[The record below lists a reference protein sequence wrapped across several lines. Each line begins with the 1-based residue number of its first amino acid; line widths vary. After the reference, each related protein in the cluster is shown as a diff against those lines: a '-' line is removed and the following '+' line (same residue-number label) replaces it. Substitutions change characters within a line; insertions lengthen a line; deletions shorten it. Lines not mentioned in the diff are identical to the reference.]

1 MSLDP
6 AAFPRSDS
14 PASSESS
21 LTRSRLQG
29 KEGSLKKDK
38 NYRRYA
44 SSVERALSLF
54 DNALQEW
61 ADYISF
67 LSRLL
72 KALQT
77 HPPTN
82 RSSPHKVIV
91 SKRLAQCLNPSLP
104 SGVHQKALEV
114 YTYIFGLIKALDPLT
129 DIDGPCS
136 SKDYRTI
143 YHYISRSRTDT
154 DLRFAHLEG
163 YIVDLEPRAI
173 RPALKAILLALLPGL
188 EEETSDDFEPTL
200 RTINKLRDAAGHLET
215 QRTSEAGASGQY
227 FWQCLF
233 LASIT
238 NSSRRLGALA
248 YLNRYLPKLG
258 IADRRPSASDANDV
272 NEIPPEM
279 VAAADAVILPEP
291 GLLIRCFASGL
302 SDEQLLVQRNFLDL
316 LVTHLP
322 LNSPI
327 LQTKVP
333 EEDLQT
339 LIIAAVGV
347 VTRRDMSLNRRLWAW
362 FLGPEPANDRTS
374 LDGRK
379 FSSET
384 IRSSSGD
391 VKELSQSQYFSHVG
405 LQPLVNGLLKMI
417 KQAPSAPSER
427 TKPFRIA
434 LSLMDRWEI
443 GGHIVPAVFLPTIHS
458 VQGFAKEAPRAHFEE
473 VFRSAS
479 AFFDGVESSV
489 IFSELLGLVDFR
501 PSDIDGHHDQVL
513 HNLKLAQFILEN
525 FNVREE
531 DMIQIH
537 APLLTLSVLVKMSE
551 VSSLHKSQSTHGD
564 TKKAVSTELNNVLKS
579 ITPLLIERAFSRKSS
594 QDKTGTDSKA
604 KNCEI
609 LKQIHR
615 FYGASKSS
623 LDLPPLPFSPKQV
636 GEMIIREAL
645 DLSIEAL
652 QNNDSVSSLH
662 EKLNVLVTLLQK
674 LPRSRLLRDKRL
686 FEAISRRLATRSNNP
701 TTAAFADIST
711 IASVLTNLFFIHTP
725 GFYVSY
731 EDASDLIPSLVEH
744 IWQYLSPLSPKF
756 HVEAVRCLWLLHSIS
771 WVDHLVEASI
781 TSLMISSKA
790 SGSYHLSSDD
800 QAEKFYV
807 LWNHSHHGTHEQQPP
822 KQVLKVGGNLFS
834 YQCSML
840 ERPLFIVLDLLSQE
854 PGDISLGV
862 QQWLQDLPSINKI
875 LHVIVLKL
883 EELFERDTPSEADQ
897 DNQSISPDDYKEC
910 NYLLRT
916 VSNIISTLSHS
927 GWIALLTQTLSEIE
941 KRPDVPK
948 SEGRSIIRPQ
958 EGAPSLLCLKTDHAN
973 SKSLHATFF
982 EASLKIISD
991 QALNN
996 TQITPDG
1003 ERLQKDALHLM
1014 RQLLLGPGAEDLVE
1028 SGIDDLLV
1036 DRLITASDGMG
1047 SVAVQGAL
1055 IDALLAALKVRFAQA
1070 YAPPPPPRPKH
1081 QRASSR
1087 ERLTSPS
1094 MLSFTSDKADRA
1106 PSISHFPRPPERLL
1120 DCLLKGISSA
1130 KSREIVDKWIGLLC
1144 EVLPLYTGSIFQ
1156 ILLILVECF
1165 CREIKASFGRLQ
1177 LAFQQTED
1185 WPQDRSEH
1193 VTISLLTGLETCIAH
1208 AHERLLVEEANV
1220 PTAKSPDQPQGF
1232 FGNMVSG
1239 VFNSDGNQGR
1249 SNAANDRLTVL
1260 LCFQDAARLCF
1271 SIWAWGAGDRTGS
1284 PPDSESMASFQYTS
1298 LRMRNRSRRILEHF
1312 FTAEALECLETLVE
1326 MWTKSDTET
1335 ATLIFSLLHTL
1346 EGSRPKI
1353 TIPAVFNA
1361 IYTRTN
1367 PNALDPARKSS
1378 MTSNLTESELAS
1390 FLVAYAR
1397 SLDDDV
1403 LDEIWAD
1410 CTTFLRDVLSN
1421 PFPHRQILPRLIEFA
1436 AILGAKLE
1444 NTTFGEDRR
1453 MRKEL
1458 GDVLLRLLTAVFT
1471 SKPLGLNQDSGYMA
1485 RSSLDYDRTA
1495 VSHTGPDDMLSI
1507 LAVSMPSFITTLGDS
1522 DRINTAISGMST
1534 NVVGP
1539 LIRSRLFPNNLNR
1552 NVMVLLQQMAKVPA
1566 AAKIWKKD
1574 IADAFNDPRF
1584 FGLQVDLIKSTWMDL
1599 LRQWTLADKDRL
1611 AELLGRLPPPS
1622 AAGIMFGVGA
1632 SAARLE
1638 ADRKAQL
1645 NLRRIALL
1653 ILSANTDYF
1662 VGELPSLLQKFEDLL
1677 AATSSSSP
1685 SSATR
1690 AEIFMVLR
1698 ALAIKTSPSAM
1709 APFWPLINIELQEAI
1724 SAVPRGSQSDL
1735 YNPYSLLQAC
1745 KLLDVLLVIAP
1756 DDFQLLE
1763 WLFVTDTIDATG
1775 GSLYPWLTRYRKASV
1790 RVGYSPPAVP
1800 GEAAEPVARSGLKRP
1815 WLVSDRIRETA
1826 KDEIV
1831 ERILRPFFDRLS
1843 IYVFESTYGM
1853 EAVDTRVCLDDLLA
1867 DLFNESTMAN

>member
-6 AAFPRSDS
+6 SAFPRSNS

-21 LTRSRLQG
+21 LTRTRLQG

-38 NYRRYA
+38 SYRRYA

-72 KALQT
+72 KALQN
-77 HPPTN
+77 HPPDQPIV
-82 RSSPHKVIV
+82 PHKVLV

-114 YTYIFGLIKALDPLT
+114 YTYIFGLIKLDGLSHDLPLYLPGLAPT
-129 DIDGPCS
+129 L
-136 SKDYRTI
+136 T
-143 YHYISRSRTDT
+143 
-154 DLRFAHLEG
+154 FASLTVRPLFLSLVEG
-163 YIVDLEPRAI
+163 YIIDLEPWAI

-200 RTINKLRDAAGHLET
+200 RIINKLREVGGRLET
-215 QRTSEAGASGQY
+215 QKKSESGASGQY

-238 NSSRRLGALA
+238 NPSRRLGVLA

-258 IADRRPSASDANDV
+258 IANRRQSAADTTDV
-272 NEIPPEM
+272 KDFPPEM
-279 VAAADAVILPEP
+279 LAAADSVILPEP

-316 LVTHLP
+316 LVTHLS

-327 LQTKVP
+327 LQTRITDR
-333 EEDLQT
+333 DLET
-339 LIIAAVGV
+339 LIVAAVGV
-347 VTRRDMSLNRRLWAW
+347 VTRRDMGLNRRLWAW
-362 FLGPEPANDRTS
+362 FLGPEPSIDRERS
-374 LDGRK
+374 SVDGQK
-379 FSSET
+379 APSET
-384 IRSSSGD
+384 RHNSAD
-391 VKELSQSQYFSHVG
+391 AKELSQSQYFSRVG

-417 KQAPSAPSER
+417 KQGSEIPSER

-443 GGHIVPAVFLPTIHS
+443 GGYIVPAVFLPTIRS
-458 VQGFAKEAPRAHFEE
+458 VQAFEKEAPRNHFEE

-501 PSDIDGHHDQVL
+501 SNDVERDPDQVL
-513 HNLKLAQFILEN
+513 RSLELARFIIDN

-531 DMIQIH
+531 DMLQIH
-537 APLLTLSVLVKMSE
+537 VPLLTLSVLVRMRE
-551 VSSLHKSQSTHGD
+551 ISLHTPSPGASIDKQ
-564 TKKAVSTELNNVLKS
+564 AVSIALNDVLKS
-579 ITPLLIERAFSRKSS
+579 LIPLLTERVFSRKTGHEKPTS
-594 QDKTGTDSKA
+594 DTKTRNHD
-604 KNCEI
+604 I
-609 LKQIHR
+609 LKNIHS
-615 FYGASKSS
+615 FYESSKNS
-623 LDLPPLPFSPKQV
+623 LDVPSLPFGPKQIS
-636 GEMIIREAL
+636 EMIIREAH
-645 DLSIEAL
+645 DLSVEAL
-652 QNNDSVSSLH
+652 ESDDITLCLH
-662 EKLNVLVTLLQK
+662 EKVDILVKLLMK
-674 LPRSRLLRDKRL
+674 LPRSRVLRDRRL
-686 FEAISRRLATRSNNP
+686 YGALSRRLDKKDNTPS
-701 TTAAFADIST
+701 TAAFAVIST
-711 IASVLTNLFFIHTP
+711 IASALTNLFFIHSL
-725 GFYVSY
+725 GFYISY
-731 EDASDLIPSLVEH
+731 EDACGLIPHLVEQL
-744 IWQYLSPLSPKF
+744 WQYLSPLSPKF
-756 HVEAVRCLWLLHSIS
+756 HVEAVRCLWSLHSIS
-771 WVDHLVEASI
+771 WIDHLVEASI
-781 TSLMISSKA
+781 TSLMVNSSTT
-790 SGSYHLSSDD
+790 SSYHLSSEE

-807 LWNHSHHGTHEQQPP
+807 LWNHSHHGAHEQPP
-822 KQVLKVGGNLFS
+822 KQVLEVGGTLFS

-854 PGDISLGV
+854 PGDVSQSV
-862 QQWLQDLPSINKI
+862 QQWLQDLHSIPRI
-875 LHVIVLKL
+875 FHVVILKL
-883 EELFERDTPSEADQ
+883 EELFEHDISGAVTEEDH
-897 DNQSISPDDYKEC
+897 SISPDNYKEC

-916 VSNIISTLSHS
+916 ASNIISSLSHS
-927 GWIALLTQTLSEIE
+927 GWITLLTHTLGQIE
-941 KRPDVPK
+941 KRPDASK
-948 SEGRSIIRPQ
+948 SEDSG
-958 EGAPSLLCLKTDHAN
+958 N
-973 SKSLHATFF
+973 VKSFHATIF
-982 EASLKIISD
+982 EACHGIISD
-991 QALNN
+991 KVLTS
-996 TQITPDG
+996 TQGNLEG
-1003 ERLQKDALHLM
+1003 ERLQRDALHLM
-1014 RQLLLGPGAEDLVE
+1014 RQLLLGPGAEDLAE
-1028 SGIDDLLV
+1028 SGIDDFLV
-1036 DRLITASDGMG
+1036 DRLLIASDEGG
-1047 SVAVQGAL
+1047 SIAVQGAI

-1070 YAPPPPPRPKH
+1070 FAPVPPPRPKH
-1081 QRASSR
+1081 QRAASR

-1094 MLSFTSDKADRA
+1094 ILSFTSEKADRSQ
-1106 PSISHFPRPPERLL
+1106 PLPQFPRPPERLL
-1120 DCLLKGISSA
+1120 DCLLKGISST
-1130 KSREIVDKWIGLLC
+1130 KSHEIVDKWIGLLC
-1144 EVLPLYTGSIFQ
+1144 EVLPLYSGSLFQ
-1156 ILLILVECF
+1156 ILLMLVECF

-1177 LAFQQTED
+1177 LAFQKTED
-1185 WPQDRSEH
+1185 WPQDRSEQ
-1193 VTISLLTGLETCIAH
+1193 VTIALLTGLETCIAS
-1208 AHERLLVEEANV
+1208 AHERLLVEESNIPA
-1220 PTAKSPDQPQGF
+1220 AKSPDQPQGF

-1239 VFNSDGNQGR
+1239 VFNSEGNQGR
-1249 SNAANDRLTVL
+1249 SNTANDRLTVL

-1284 PPDSESMASFQYTS
+1284 PDSESIASFQYTS
-1298 LRMRNRSRRILEHF
+1298 LRMRNRSRRILEHL

-1326 MWTKSDTET
+1326 MWTKSDTDT
-1335 ATLIFSLLHTL
+1335 AALIFNLLHTL
-1346 EGSRPKI
+1346 DGSSPKI
-1353 TIPAVFNA
+1353 AIPAVFNA

-1367 PNALDPARKSS
+1367 PSALDNHRKSS
-1378 MTSNLTESELAS
+1378 LTTSLSESELAS

-1410 CTTFLRDVLSN
+1410 CTIFLRDVLSN

-1471 SKPLGLNQDSGYMA
+1471 SKPLGLNQDAGLLA

-1522 DRINTAISGMST
+1522 DRINTAINGVST

-1566 AAKIWKKD
+1566 AAKVWKKD

-1584 FGLQVDLIKSTWMDL
+1584 FGLQVDLIKENWMDL
-1599 LRQWTLADKDRL
+1599 LRQWAIADKDRL
-1611 AELLGRLPPPS
+1611 GELLGRLPPPS

-1638 ADRKAQL
+1638 ADRRAQL
-1645 NLRRIALL
+1645 NLRRIAVLL
-1653 ILSANTDYF
+1653 LSANPDYF
-1662 VGELPSLLQKFEDLL
+1662 VGELPGLLQKLEDLL

-1698 ALAIKTSPSAM
+1698 ALVLKTSAPTM
-1709 APFWPLINIELQEAI
+1709 APFWPLINAELQEAI
-1724 SAVPRGSQSDL
+1724 SAVPQGLQSEV

-1745 KLLDVLLVIAP
+1745 KLLDTLLVVAP

-1763 WLFVTDTIDATG
+1763 WLFVTDTIDAV
-1775 GSLYPWLTRYRKASV
+1775 YPPNRW
-1790 RVGYSPPAVP
+1790 
-1800 GEAAEPVARSGLKRP
+1800 EPVALADEVSQSFGARNALTPSVSHEHTEPVTRGGLKRP
-1815 WLVSDRIRETA
+1815 WLISDRIRETA

-1831 ERILRPFFDRLS
+1831 ERVLRPFFDRLS
-1843 IYVFESTYGM
+1843 IYVFESTYSM
-1853 EAVDTRVCLDDLLA
+1853 EGADLGVCRDDLLA

>member
-6 AAFPRSDS
+6 SAFPRSNS

-21 LTRSRLQG
+21 LTRTRLQG

-72 KALQT
+72 KALQS
-77 HPPTN
+77 HPPDQPVV
-82 RSSPHKVIV
+82 PHKVLV

-114 YTYIFGLIKALDPLT
+114 YTYIFGLIKLEGLSHDLPLYLPGLAPT
-129 DIDGPCS
+129 L
-136 SKDYRTI
+136 T
-143 YHYISRSRTDT
+143 
-154 DLRFAHLEG
+154 FASLTVRPLFLSLVEG
-163 YIVDLEPRAI
+163 YIVDLESWAI

-188 EEETSDDFEPTL
+188 EEETSDDFESTL
-200 RTINKLRDAAGHLET
+200 RTINKLRDASGHLET
-215 QRTSEAGASGQY
+215 QRTPDKGASGQY

-238 NSSRRLGALA
+238 NPSRRLGVLA

-258 IADRRPSASDANDV
+258 LPDRRQSTTDAGDSK
-272 NEIPPEM
+272 EIPTEM
-279 VAAADAVILPEP
+279 LLAADSVILPEP

-322 LNSPI
+322 LSSPI
-327 LQTKVP
+327 LQSRIAGT
-333 EEDLQT
+333 DLQT
-339 LIIAAVGV
+339 LVIAAVGV

-362 FLGPEPANDRTS
+362 FLGPEPANDRS
-374 LDGRK
+374 SIDGGK

-384 IRSSSGD
+384 ARSSSVDGKD
-391 VKELSQSQYFSHVG
+391 ISQSQYFSRVG
-405 LQPLVNGLLKMI
+405 LQPLVAGLLNMI
-417 KQAPSAPSER
+417 KQAPMAPSER

-443 GGHIVPAVFLPTIHS
+443 GGYIVPTVFLPIIHS
-458 VQGFAKEAPRAHFEE
+458 VQEFEKEVPRSHFEE

-501 PSDIDGHHDQVL
+501 PKDLESDNTAVL
-513 HNLKLAQFILEN
+513 HRLGLARFILEN

-531 DMIQIH
+531 DMLQAH
-537 APLLTLSVLVKMSE
+537 VPLLTLSVLVKMSE
-551 VSSLHKSQSTHGD
+551 ISTSPNDPLQANVDRQAVFDSLN
-564 TKKAVSTELNNVLKS
+564 AVLKS
-579 ITPLLIERAFSRKSS
+579 LTPLLTDRAFLKKSS
-594 QDKTGTDSKA
+594 GEKSASTDTKA
-604 KNCEI
+604 RNTDI
-609 LKQIHR
+609 LNKVHR
-615 FYGASKSS
+615 FYKTSKNS
-623 LDLPPLPFSPKQV
+623 LELPPLPFSPKQTS
-636 GEMIIREAL
+636 EMIVRQAHE
-645 DLSIEAL
+645 LSILAL
-652 QNNDSVSSLH
+652 ENDQTTSSLH
-662 EKLNVLVTLLQK
+662 EKLDCLVTVLMK
-674 LPRSRLLRDKRL
+674 LPKSRILRDKRL
-686 FEAISRRLATRSNNP
+686 FEALSRRLATRTQNP
-701 TTAAFADIST
+701 TTVSFAVLATISS
-711 IASVLTNLFFIHTP
+711 AVTNLFFIHTP

-731 EDASDLIPSLVEH
+731 EDACELIPTLVEQL
-744 IWQYLSPLSPKF
+744 WQYLSPLSPKF
-756 HVEAVRCLWLLHSIS
+756 HVETVRCLWLLHSIS

-781 TSLMISSKA
+781 TSLMVNTSFA
-790 SGSYHLSSDD
+790 GSYHLSSEE
-800 QAEKFYV
+800 QAGKFYV
-807 LWNHSHHGTHEQQPP
+807 LWNHSHHGTHEQPP
-822 KQVLKVGGNLFS
+822 KQVLEVGGTLFS

-854 PGDISLGV
+854 PGDVSQSV

-875 LHVIVLKL
+875 FRVIVSKL
-883 EELFERDTPSEADQ
+883 EELFERDIPSQLA
-897 DNQSISPDDYKEC
+897 NTNHSVCPDDYKEC

-916 VSNIISTLSHS
+916 ASNVISTLSHT
-927 GWIALLTQTLSEIE
+927 GWIILLTHTMSQVE
-941 KRPDVPK
+941 R
-948 SEGRSIIRPQ
+948 R
-958 EGAPSLLCLKTDHAN
+958 GAPELEDNTN
-973 SKSLHATFF
+973 VKSLHATIF
-982 EASLKIISD
+982 EASLKIVSD
-991 QALNN
+991 QAPSR
-996 TQITPDG
+996 TEVDPEG
-1003 ERLQKDALHLM
+1003 ERLQKDSLYLM
-1014 RQLLLGPGAEDLVE
+1014 RQLLLGPGAEDIVE
-1028 SGIDDLLV
+1028 SGIDDFLV
-1036 DRLITASDGMG
+1036 DRLIVSSNEGG
-1047 SVAVQGAL
+1047 SISVQGAL

-1070 YAPPPPPRPKH
+1070 YAPPPPPRPRH
-1081 QRASSR
+1081 QRAGSR

-1094 MLSFTSDKADRA
+1094 ILSFTSDKADRVA
-1106 PSISHFPRPPERLL
+1106 SHPQFPRPPERLL

-1130 KSREIVDKWIGLLC
+1130 KSREIVDKWIGLFC
-1144 EVLPLYTGSIFQ
+1144 EVLPLYSGSIFQ

-1165 CREIKASFGRLQ
+1165 CREIKSSFRRLQ
-1177 LAFQQTED
+1177 LAFQQKED

-1193 VTISLLTGLETCIAH
+1193 VTTALLTGLETCIAN
-1208 AHERLLVEEANV
+1208 AHEHLLAEESNV
-1220 PTAKSPDQPQGF
+1220 PAAKSPDQPQGF

-1239 VFNSDGNQGR
+1239 VFTSDGSQGR
-1249 SNAANDRLTVL
+1249 SNTANDRLTVL
-1260 LCFQDAARLCF
+1260 LCFQDAVRLCF
-1271 SIWAWGAGDRTGS
+1271 SIWTWGAGDRSGA

-1335 ATLIFSLLHTL
+1335 AALIFNLLHTL
-1346 EGSRPKI
+1346 DGSSPKI

-1367 PNALDPARKSS
+1367 PIALDPNRKSS
-1378 MTSNLTESELAS
+1378 LTSNLSESELAS

-1403 LDEIWAD
+1403 LDEIWTD

-1471 SKPLGLNQDSGYMA
+1471 SKPLGLNPDSGLLA
-1485 RSSLDYDRTA
+1485 RSSLDHDHTA

-1507 LAVSMPSFITTLGDS
+1507 LAISMPSFITTLGDS
-1522 DRINTAISGMST
+1522 DRINTAISGVST
-1534 NVVGP
+1534 NVVSP
-1539 LIRSRLFPNNLNR
+1539 LIRSRLFPNSLNR

-1566 AAKIWKKD
+1566 AAKVWKKD

-1599 LRQWTLADKDRL
+1599 LRQWVLADKDRL
-1611 AELLGRLPPPS
+1611 AEFLGRLPPPS
-1622 AAGIMFGVGA
+1622 TAGIMFGVGA

-1653 ILSANTDYF
+1653 VLSAHADYF
-1662 VGELPSLLQKFEDLL
+1662 VGELPGLLQKLEDLL
-1677 AATSSSSP
+1677 SATSSSSP

-1690 AEIFMVLR
+1690 AEVFMVLR
-1698 ALAIKTSPSAM
+1698 ALTLKTSASSL
-1709 APFWPLINIELQEAI
+1709 APFWPLINAELQEALA
-1724 SAVPRGSQSDL
+1724 AVPRTSQSEL

-1745 KLLDVLLVIAP
+1745 KLLDTLLVIAP
-1756 DDFQLLE
+1756 DDFQLME
-1763 WLFVTDTIDATG
+1763 WLFVTDTIDAVYPPSRWEPV
-1775 GSLYPWLTRYRKASV
+1775 SLADEVSQSFGPHGML
-1790 RVGYSPPAVP
+1790 SPTVS
-1800 GEAAEPVARSGLKRP
+1800 GDSAEPVARGGLKRP
-1815 WLVSDRIRETA
+1815 WLISDRIRETA

-1831 ERILRPFFDRLS
+1831 ERVLRPFFDRLS
-1843 IYVFESTYGM
+1843 IYVFESRYGM
-1853 EAVDTRVCLDDLLA
+1853 AGADLGVCRDDLLA

>member
-6 AAFPRSDS
+6 STFPRSNS

-77 HPPTN
+77 HRPDQPVV
-82 RSSPHKVIV
+82 PHKVLV

-114 YTYIFGLIKALDPLT
+114 YTYIFGLIKIEGLSHDLPLYLPGLAPT
-129 DIDGPCS
+129 L
-136 SKDYRTI
+136 T
-143 YHYISRSRTDT
+143 
-154 DLRFAHLEG
+154 FASLTVRPLFLSLVEG
-163 YIVDLEPRAI
+163 YIVDLEPWAI
-173 RPALKAILLALLPGL
+173 RPALKAVLLALLPGL

-200 RTINKLRDAAGHLET
+200 RIINKLRDASVRLET
-215 QRTSEAGASGQY
+215 QRTSEAEASGQY

-238 NSSRRLGALA
+238 NSSRRLGVLA

-258 IADRRPSASDANDV
+258 IADRRPSTTGSKEVKD
-272 NEIPPEM
+272 IPPEM
-279 VAAADAVILPEP
+279 LAAADSVILPEP
-291 GLLIRCFASGL
+291 GLLVRCFASGL

-322 LNSPI
+322 LNSPV
-327 LQTKVP
+327 LQSRITNN
-333 EEDLQT
+333 DLQT

-347 VTRRDMSLNRRLWAW
+347 VARRDMSLNRRLWAW
-362 FLGPEPANDRTS
+362 FLGPEPANDRAS
-374 LDGRK
+374 IDGRK
-379 FSSET
+379 PSSE
-384 IRSSSGD
+384 IARSSSVDGN
-391 VKELSQSQYFSHVG
+391 ELSQSQYFSRVG
-405 LQPLVNGLLKMI
+405 LQPLVNGLLNMI
-417 KQAPSAPSER
+417 KQSPSTPSER

-443 GGHIVPAVFLPTIHS
+443 GGYIVPAIFLPTVHS
-458 VQGFAKEAPRAHFEE
+458 VQEFGSQAPKNHFDE

-501 PSDIDGHHDQVL
+501 PSDADTDNAQVL
-513 HNLKLAQFILEN
+513 RSLGLAQFILEN

-537 APLLTLSVLVKMSE
+537 IPLLTVSVLVKMRELSSLKTPSPKNYAQRQA
-551 VSSLHKSQSTHGD
+551 VSDSLHK
-564 TKKAVSTELNNVLKS
+564 VLMS
-579 ITPLLIERAFSRKSS
+579 LTPLLTERVFSRK
-594 QDKTGTDSKA
+594 TGSEKSAAADTKARNSDIMKKVHNFYERSK
-604 KNCEI
+604 N
-609 LKQIHR
+609 
-615 FYGASKSS
+615 S
-623 LDLPPLPFSPKQV
+623 LELPPLPFAPKHI
-636 GEMIIREAL
+636 GEIIVREAHE
-645 DLSIEAL
+645 LSIEAL
-652 QNNDSVSSLH
+652 EGDESASSLH
-662 EKLNVLVTLLQK
+662 EKLNILLTLLQK
-674 LPRSRLLRDKRL
+674 LPKSRILRDRR
-686 FEAISRRLATRSNNP
+686 FYEAISKRLATRSDSP
-701 TTAAFADIST
+701 TTASFAIVCT
-711 IASVLTNLFFIHTP
+711 IASVVTNLFFIQSP

-731 EDASDLIPSLVEH
+731 VDASDLIPSMVERL
-744 IWQYLSPLSPKF
+744 WQYLSPLSPKF

-781 TSLMISSKA
+781 TTLMVKA
-790 SGSYHLSSDD
+790 AGTSSYHLSSED
-800 QAEKFYV
+800 QAEKFFV
-807 LWNHSHHGTHEQQPP
+807 LWNHSHHGTHDQPP
-822 KQVLKVGGNLFS
+822 KQVLDVGGTPFS
-834 YQCSML
+834 YQCSLL

-854 PGDISLGV
+854 PGDISQNV
-862 QQWLQDLPSINKI
+862 QQWLQDLPSIHRI
-875 LHVIVLKL
+875 FLLVVSKL
-883 EELFERDTPSEADQ
+883 EELFERDSPSDAEN
-897 DNQSISPDDYKEC
+897 NQAISPDDYKEC
-910 NYLLRT
+910 NYLVRT
-916 VSNIISTLSHS
+916 VSNIISTLSHN
-927 GWIALLTQTLSEIE
+927 GWITLLTHTAGQPE
-941 KRPDVPK
+941 KRADLTP
-948 SEGRSIIRPQ
+948 SEGS
-958 EGAPSLLCLKTDHAN
+958 AN
-973 SKSLHATFF
+973 VKSLHASVF
-982 EASLKIISD
+982 EASLKIVGD
-991 QALNN
+991 QVPSSVS
-996 TQITPDG
+996 TTPEG

-1028 SGIDDLLV
+1028 SGIDEFLVDHLLV
-1036 DRLITASDGMG
+1036 SCDEGKSIM
-1047 SVAVQGAL
+1047 VQGAI

-1070 YAPPPPPRPKH
+1070 YLPPVPPRPKNQH
-1081 QRASSR
+1081 AISR

-1094 MLSFTSDKADRA
+1094 ILSFTSDKADRG
-1106 PSISHFPRPPERLL
+1106 PSMPQLPRPPERLL

-1144 EVLPLYTGSIFQ
+1144 EVLPLYSHSIFQ

-1165 CREIKASFGRLQ
+1165 CREIRESFKRLQ

-1193 VTISLLTGLETCIAH
+1193 VTISLLTGLETCIAN
-1208 AHERLLVEEANV
+1208 AHERLLLEEANA
-1220 PTAKSPDQPQGF
+1220 PAAKSPDQPQGF

-1239 VFNSDGNQGR
+1239 VFNSDGSQAR
-1249 SNAANDRLTVL
+1249 SNTANDRLTVL
-1260 LCFQDAARLCF
+1260 LCFQDAVRLCF
-1271 SIWAWGAGDRTGS
+1271 SIWAWGAGDRSGP
-1284 PPDSESMASFQYTS
+1284 PPDSESIASFQYTS

-1335 ATLIFSLLHTL
+1335 ASLIFNLLHTL
-1346 EGSRPKI
+1346 DGSSPKI
-1353 TIPAVFNA
+1353 AIPAVFNA

-1367 PNALDPARKSS
+1367 PAALENNRKSS
-1378 MTSNLTESELAS
+1378 MSSNLSESELAS

-1397 SLDDDV
+1397 SLDDDF
-1403 LDEIWAD
+1403 LDEIWTD

-1458 GDVLLRLLTAVFT
+1458 GDVVLRLLTAVFT
-1471 SKPLGLNQDSGYMA
+1471 SKPLGLNQDSSLLA

-1507 LAVSMPSFITTLGDS
+1507 LAVSMPSFLATLGDS
-1522 DRINTAISGMST
+1522 DRINTAISGVSA

-1552 NVMVLLQQMAKVPA
+1552 NVMTLLQQMAKVPA
-1566 AAKIWKKD
+1566 AAKLWKKD

-1584 FGLQVDLIKSTWMDL
+1584 FGLHVDLVKNCWMDL
-1599 LRQWTLADKDRL
+1599 LRQWTLVDKDRL
-1611 AELLGRLPPPS
+1611 TELLVRIPPPS

-1632 SAARLE
+1632 SAARLD

-1645 NLRRIALL
+1645 NLRRTALL
-1653 ILSANTDYF
+1653 ILSANEDYF
-1662 VGELPSLLQKFEDLL
+1662 VAELPSLLQKLEDLL

-1690 AEIFMVLR
+1690 AEIYMVLR
-1698 ALAIKTSPSAM
+1698 AVVIKTSNTAI
-1709 APFWPLINIELQEAI
+1709 APFWPLINGELQDAV
-1724 SAVPRGSQSDL
+1724 SAVPQTPQSEL
-1735 YNPYSLLQAC
+1735 YNSYSLLQAC
-1745 KLLDVLLVIAP
+1745 KLLDILLVVAP
-1756 DDFQLLE
+1756 DDFQLME
-1763 WLFVTDTIDATG
+1763 WLFVTDTIDAV
-1775 GSLYPWLTRYRKASV
+1775 YPPDRW
-1790 RVGYSPPAVP
+1790 
-1800 GEAAEPVARSGLKRP
+1800 EPVALADEVSQSFGPRGVFSPMVHGEPSEPIVRGGLKRP
-1815 WLVSDRIRETA
+1815 WLISDRIRETA
-1826 KDEIV
+1826 KDEIF
-1831 ERILRPFFDRLS
+1831 ERVLRPFFDRLS

-1853 EAVDTRVCLDDLLA
+1853 ENADMAVCLDDLLA

>member
-6 AAFPRSDS
+6 SAFPRSNS
-14 PASSESS
+14 PASSDSS

-77 HPPTN
+77 HPPDQPVV
-82 RSSPHKVIV
+82 PHKVIV

-114 YTYIFGLIKALDPLT
+114 YTYIFGLIKLEGLSHDLPLYLPGLAPT
-129 DIDGPCS
+129 L
-136 SKDYRTI
+136 T
-143 YHYISRSRTDT
+143 
-154 DLRFAHLEG
+154 FASLTVRPLFLSLVEG
-163 YIVDLEPRAI
+163 YIVDLEPWAI

-188 EEETSDDFEPTL
+188 EEETDDFEPTL
-200 RTINKLRDAAGHLET
+200 RIINKLRDAAGHLET

-238 NSSRRLGALA
+238 NSSRRLGVLA

-258 IADRRPSASDANDV
+258 IADRRKSATDTNDA
-272 NEIPPEM
+272 NEIPQEM
-279 VAAADAVILPEP
+279 LAAADSVILPEP

-327 LQTKVP
+327 LQSKVP
-333 EEDLQT
+333 DADLQT

-362 FLGPEPANDRTS
+362 FLGPEPANDRS
-374 LDGRK
+374 SIEGRK

-384 IRSSSGD
+384 TRSSPGD
-391 VKELSQSQYFSHVG
+391 AKELSQSQYFSRVG
-405 LQPLVNGLLKMI
+405 LKPLVTGLLNMI
-417 KQAPSAPSER
+417 KHAPRTPSER

-443 GGHIVPAVFLPTIHS
+443 GGHIVPAVFLPTISS
-458 VQGFAKEAPRAHFEE
+458 VQSFEKDTPRSHFEE

-489 IFSELLGLVDFR
+489 IFSELLGLIDFLV
-501 PSDIDGHHDQVL
+501 SDVNSNHDQVL
-513 HNLKLAQFILEN
+513 HNLRLAQFILEN

-531 DMIQIH
+531 DMVQNH
-537 APLLTLSVLVKMSE
+537 VPLLTLSVLVKMSE
-551 VSSLHKSQSTHGD
+551 LSALHTSQPGLHSS
-564 TKKAVSTELNNVLKS
+564 KKAASDSLNDVLNS
-579 ITPLLIERAFSRKSS
+579 LIPLLIERAFSRKSGHDRS
-594 QDKTGTDSKA
+594 GHDMKTRSSD
-604 KNCEI
+604 I
-609 LKQIHR
+609 LKKIHH
-615 FYGASKSS
+615 FYETSKSS
-623 LDLPPLPFSPKQV
+623 LELPSLPFAPKHV

-645 DLSIEAL
+645 ELSIEAL
-652 QNNDSVSSLH
+652 RNDDNTSSLH

-674 LPRSRLLRDKRL
+674 LPKSRLLRDRRL
-686 FEAISRRLATRSNNP
+686 FEAISQRLATKNDNP
-701 TTAAFADIST
+701 TTAAFAVIST
-711 IASVLTNLFFIHTP
+711 IVSAVTNLFFIHTP

-744 IWQYLSPLSPKF
+744 LWLYLSPLSPKF

-781 TSLMISSKA
+781 TSLMMNSKVP
-790 SGSYHLSSDD
+790 GSYHLSSED

-822 KQVLKVGGNLFS
+822 KQVLDVGGNLFS

-854 PGDISLGV
+854 PGDISQSV
-862 QQWLQDLPSINKI
+862 QQWLQDLPSINRI
-875 LHVIVLKL
+875 FHVVVLKL
-883 EELFERDTPSEADQ
+883 EELFERDIPSETDQ
-897 DNQSISPDDYKEC
+897 DSKSIAPDDYKEC

-916 VSNIISTLSHS
+916 TSNIISSLSQN
-927 GWIALLTQTLSEIE
+927 GWIALLTHSLGQME
-941 KRPDVPK
+941 KRTDASK
-948 SEGRSIIRPQ
+948 SE
-958 EGAPSLLCLKTDHAN
+958 DHADA
-973 SKSLHATFF
+973 KSLHATIF
-982 EASLKIISD
+982 EATLKIISD
-991 QALNN
+991 Q
-996 TQITPDG
+996 TSSHTPVTTEG
-1003 ERLQKDALHLM
+1003 ERLQKDTLYLM

-1028 SGIDDLLV
+1028 SGIDDFLV
-1036 DRLITASDGMG
+1036 DRLIAASDEGG
-1047 SVAVQGAL
+1047 SIAVQGAI

-1070 YAPPPPPRPKH
+1070 YVPAPPPRPRQ
-1081 QRASSR
+1081 QRAGSR

-1094 MLSFTSDKADRA
+1094 ILSFTSDKAERA
-1106 PSISHFPRPPERLL
+1106 PSLSHFPRPPEKLL
-1120 DCLLKGISSA
+1120 DCLLKGISSV

-1144 EVLPLYTGSIFQ
+1144 EVLPLYSGSIYH
-1156 ILLILVECF
+1156 ILLMLVECF

-1177 LAFQQTED
+1177 LAFQKTED

-1193 VTISLLTGLETCIAH
+1193 VTNALLTGLETCIAH
-1208 AHERLLVEEANV
+1208 AHERLIVEEANV
-1220 PTAKSPDQPQGF
+1220 PSAKSPDQPQGF

-1239 VFNSDGNQGR
+1239 VFNSEGSQGR

-1260 LCFQDAARLCF
+1260 LCFQDATRLCF
-1271 SIWAWGAGDRTGS
+1271 SIWAWGAGDKTGA

-1353 TIPAVFNA
+1353 SIPAVFNA

-1367 PNALDPARKSS
+1367 PAALDPSRKSS
-1378 MTSNLTESELAS
+1378 LTSNLSESELAS

-1471 SKPLGLNQDSGYMA
+1471 SKPLGLNQDSGLMA

-1522 DRINTAISGMST
+1522 DRINTAISGVST

-1566 AAKIWKKD
+1566 AAKLWKKD
-1574 IADAFNDPRF
+1574 IADAFNDSRF
-1584 FGLQVDLIKSTWMDL
+1584 FGLHVDLTKSTWMDL
-1599 LRQWTLADKDRL
+1599 LRQWTLVDKDRL
-1611 AELLGRLPPPS
+1611 SEILSRLPPPS

-1662 VGELPSLLQKFEDLL
+1662 VGEFPSLLQKLEDLL

-1698 ALAIKTSPSAM
+1698 ALALKNSPSTM
-1709 APFWPLINIELQEAI
+1709 AQFWPLINAELQEAI
-1724 SAVPRGSQSDL
+1724 SAVPRGLQSEL
-1735 YNPYSLLQAC
+1735 YNTYSLLQAC

-1763 WLFVTDTIDATG
+1763 WLFVTDTIDAVYPPDRWEPV
-1775 GSLYPWLTRYRKASV
+1775 SLADEVSQSFGPRELF
-1790 RVGYSPPAVP
+1790 SPTVS
-1800 GEAAEPVARSGLKRP
+1800 GESAEPVARSGHKRP
-1815 WLVSDRIRETA
+1815 WLVSDQIRETA

-1831 ERILRPFFDRLS
+1831 GRVLRPFFDRLS

-1853 EAVDTRVCLDDLLA
+1853 ESVDMGVCLDDLLA

>member
-6 AAFPRSDS
+6 SAFPRSDS

-21 LTRSRLQG
+21 FTRPRLQG

-38 NYRRYA
+38 TYRRYA

-72 KALQT
+72 K
-77 HPPTN
+77 PVV
-82 RSSPHKVIV
+82 PHKLLV

-114 YTYIFGLIKALDPLT
+114 YTYIFGLIKLEGLSHDLPLYLPGLAPT
-129 DIDGPCS
+129 L
-136 SKDYRTI
+136 T
-143 YHYISRSRTDT
+143 
-154 DLRFAHLEG
+154 FASLSVRPLFLSLVEG
-163 YIVDLEPRAI
+163 YIVDLEPWAI
-173 RPALKAILLALLPGL
+173 RPALKAIILALLPGL
-188 EEETSDDFEPTL
+188 EEETSDDFELTL
-200 RTINKLRDAAGHLET
+200 RILNKLRDVSGHLET
-215 QRTSEAGASGQY
+215 QRTADAGASGQY

-238 NSSRRLGALA
+238 NSSRRLGVLA

-258 IADRRPSASDANDV
+258 IADRRPSVADAGDIKD
-272 NEIPPEM
+272 IPPQM
-279 VAAADAVILPEP
+279 LAAADSVILPEP

-322 LNSPI
+322 LSSPI
-327 LQTKVP
+327 LQTRLADG
-333 EEDLQT
+333 DLET
-339 LIIAAVGV
+339 LIISAVGV
-347 VTRRDMSLNRRLWAW
+347 VARRDMSLNRRLWSW
-362 FLGPEPANDRTS
+362 FLGPEPANERS
-374 LDGRK
+374 SIDGRK

-384 IRSSSGD
+384 ARSSSIDGG
-391 VKELSQSQYFSHVG
+391 ELSQSQYFSRVG

-417 KQAPSAPSER
+417 KQASRSPSER
-427 TKPFRIA
+427 TKPFRIS

-443 GGHIVPAVFLPTIHS
+443 GGYIVPAVFLPTMHS
-458 VQGFAKEAPRAHFEE
+458 VQEFEKVAPKGHFEE

-489 IFSELLGLVDFR
+489 IFSELLHLIDFR
-501 PSDIDGHHDQVL
+501 SKNAEHECDQVMR
-513 HNLKLAQFILEN
+513 NLDLARFILEN

-531 DMIQIH
+531 DMIH
-537 APLLTLSVLVKMSE
+537 LHVPLLTLSVLVKMSE
-551 VSSLHKSQSTHGD
+551 VTSLDIQFNKQ
-564 TKKAVSTELNNVLKS
+564 AVSNALNAVLKS
-579 ITPLLIERAFSRKSS
+579 LTPLLTERVFSRKTGQEKSS
-594 QDKTGTDSKA
+594 ADNKARNADIMKKVHQFYEISK
-604 KNCEI
+604 N
-609 LKQIHR
+609 
-615 FYGASKSS
+615 S
-623 LDLPPLPFSPKQV
+623 LDLPPLPFAPKQI
-636 GEMIIREAL
+636 GEMIIREAH
-645 DLSIEAL
+645 DLCIGAL
-652 QNNDSVSSLH
+652 KGDDGTASLN
-662 EKLNVLVTLLQK
+662 EKLNTLVTLLQR
-674 LPRSRLLRDKRL
+674 LPKSRVLRDRKL
-686 FEAISRRLATRSNNP
+686 YAAISQKLATKDINR
-701 TTAAFADIST
+701 TTAAFAVIST
-711 IASVLTNLFFIHTP
+711 IASSVTNLFFIHTP

-731 EDASDLIPSLVEH
+731 EDACDLIPNLVEQL
-744 IWQYLSPLSPKF
+744 WQYLSPSSPKF

-781 TSLMISSKA
+781 TSLMVSTGA
-790 SGSYHLSSDD
+790 AGAYHLSSDEK
-800 QAEKFYV
+800 AEKFYV
-807 LWNHSHHGTHEQQPP
+807 LWNHSHHGAHEQPP
-822 KQVLKVGGNLFS
+822 KQVIDVGGSLFS
-834 YQCSML
+834 YQCTMI
-840 ERPLFIVLDLLSQE
+840 ERPLFIVLDLLSQG
-854 PGDISLGV
+854 PGDVSQSV
-862 QQWLQDLPSINKI
+862 QQWLQDLPTIHKI
-875 LHVIVLKL
+875 FHVIISKL
-883 EELFERDTPSEADQ
+883 EELLERDLHGEAIH
-897 DNQSISPDDYKEC
+897 DNHSISPEDYKEC
-910 NYLLRT
+910 YYLLRT
-916 VSNIISTLSHS
+916 ASNIISILSHN
-927 GWIALLTQTLSEIE
+927 GWIIFLSHTVSHAEN
-941 KRPDVPK
+941 RPETVKPD
-948 SEGRSIIRPQ
+948 
-958 EGAPSLLCLKTDHAN
+958 DN
-973 SKSLHATFF
+973 SSGKSLHATFF
-982 EASLKIISD
+982 EASLRIISD
-991 QALNN
+991 QSS
-996 TQITPDG
+996 TFTPPPVSTEG

-1028 SGIDDLLV
+1028 SGLDEFLVERLL
-1036 DRLITASDGMG
+1036 IASDGG

-1070 YAPPPPPRPKH
+1070 YVPPPPPRPKH
-1081 QRASSR
+1081 QRAGSR
-1087 ERLTSPS
+1087 ERLKSPS
-1094 MLSFTSDKADRA
+1094 ILSFNSDKPERKSSMAQ
-1106 PSISHFPRPPERLL
+1106 IPRPPERLL

-1130 KSREIVDKWIGLLC
+1130 RSRDIVDKWIGLLC
-1144 EVLPLYTGSIFQ
+1144 EALPLYSGQIFQ
-1156 ILLILVECF
+1156 ILLMLVECF
-1165 CREIKASFGRLQ
+1165 CREIRASFGRLQ

-1193 VTISLLTGLETCIAH
+1193 VTIALLTGLETCIAN
-1208 AHERLLVEEANV
+1208 AHERLLVEESNV
-1220 PTAKSPDQPQGF
+1220 PAVKSPDQPQGF

-1239 VFNSDGNQGR
+1239 VFHSDSNQGR
-1249 SNAANDRLTVL
+1249 SNTANDRLTVL
-1260 LCFQDAARLCF
+1260 LCFQDAVRLCF
-1271 SIWAWGAGDRTGS
+1271 SIWAWGAGDKSGVS
-1284 PPDSESMASFQYTS
+1284 PDSESMASFQYTS

-1326 MWTKSDTET
+1326 MWTKSDMET

-1346 EGSRPKI
+1346 DGSRPKNA
-1353 TIPAVFNA
+1353 IPAVFNA

-1367 PNALDPARKSS
+1367 PSALENNRKSS
-1378 MTSNLTESELAS
+1378 LTSSLSESELAS

-1403 LDEIWAD
+1403 LDEIWSD

-1458 GDVLLRLLTAVFT
+1458 GEVLLRLLTAVFT
-1471 SKPLGLNQDSGYMA
+1471 SKPLGLNQDSGLMA
-1485 RSSLDYDRTA
+1485 RSSVDFDQTA

-1522 DRINTAISGMST
+1522 DRINTAIGGVST
-1534 NVVGP
+1534 NVIGP

-1566 AAKIWKKD
+1566 AAKVWKKD
-1574 IADAFNDPRF
+1574 IADAFHDPRF
-1584 FGLQVDLIKSTWMDL
+1584 FGLQVEMVRATWMDL
-1599 LRQWTLADKDRL
+1599 LRQWVLADKERL

-1653 ILSANTDYF
+1653 LLSRQR
-1662 VGELPSLLQKFEDLL
+1662 GLLS
-1677 AATSSSSP
+1677 ATSSSSP

-1698 ALAIKTSPSAM
+1698 ALALTTSSSTM
-1709 APFWPLINIELQEAI
+1709 ASFWPLINMELQEAI
-1724 SAVPRGSQSDL
+1724 SAVPRGSQSEL
-1735 YNPYSLLQAC
+1735 YSPYSLLQAC
-1745 KLLDVLLVIAP
+1745 KLLDTLLVIAP

-1763 WLFVTDTIDATG
+1763 WLFVTDTIDAV
-1775 GSLYPWLTRYRKASV
+1775 YPPDRWEPIALADEISQSFGPRGVLS
-1790 RVGYSPPAVP
+1790 PAVTH
-1800 GEAAEPVARSGLKRP
+1800 EQAEPASRGALKRP
-1815 WLVSDRIRETA
+1815 WLTSDRIRETA

-1831 ERILRPFFDRLS
+1831 ERVLRPFFDRLS
-1843 IYVFESTYGM
+1843 IYAFESTYGM
-1853 EAVDTRVCLDDLLA
+1853 ESVDLGVCRDDLLA